1 MAIIYRKYS
10 LLGKMGFHMAAS
22 ALEKKSKTKKT
33 KEKKIKENKHKN
45 VKMLSD
51 GKTLVLGK
59 KTTIRGRIVR
69 LSVIGVF
76 AAIVTLTAFNLIMMY
91 SSVSASSKS
100 EIDLL
105 TISYSSAISNADI
118 SKNKNYLNDIFN
130 SFDEVNTYG
139 GFGFV
144 VTETG
149 NVISETSS
157 ELINKGDS
165 LPDKAAE
172 DTGYSE
178 LAALVDTLN
187 HNNYD
192 FESIVKQGQKI
203 ISLCGKKYLAGWANI
218 ENFDSCY
225 TFILLPYNSIM
236 KPFTVSAV
244 IALSIAVI
252 FIAASVAVSLN
263 AAQKITKPITD
274 AIDRLTALSKGDLE
288 SPSPV
293 TDRNDET
300 LVLLSSLN
308 DTITSLNAYITDIRN
323 VLSAVADGD
332 LLVCSDTVYTGDFET
347 IRDALDKIRISLNGT
362 FSEVHK
368 AALSVKECS
377 VHVSDGTAVLS
388 KNTSDEAGTMQQLTA
403 SISQINEKIN

>member
-1 MAIIYRKYS
+1 
-10 LLGKMGFHMAAS
+10 
-22 ALEKKSKTKKT
+22 
-33 KEKKIKENKHKN
+33 
-45 VKMLSD
+45 MLSD

-100 EIDLL
+100 EIELL